1 MQPRSLL
8 LLAARSGMMPVELG
22 RSGQSMTVQVL
33 SVSGKPG
40 PDGVQGQVQI
50 GKQVVSAFLP
60 ANARAGDALTA
71 QVLRSAN
78 GQIQM
83 RILDHQRPKEHGT
96 VQREGREPSPRASG
110 VPADNVSRPPQSPS
124 SALPS
129 AQLRADTLPPKL
141 KAVLQEGQQIPVR
154 FTFEQNRP
162 TLHLAGHRMPAA
174 MLSSTPLSYQQ
185 ISGAGWIVMEVR
197 HLPAGKI
204 MLVPVPERRELPERM
219 RGQAGEL
226 LSTQRPEAAKTEVA
240 VHLAAA
246 AEQAEQAAHLPGYG
260 TEVNGPGPAPSNE
273 GEPNASGPLGG
284 HVPLRDGSS
293 VSFSVQ
299 PWQGA
304 DGRSSERGGSAV
316 VQLHGLNLG
325 EISLHI
331 KVDERSSS
339 VQVFA
344 DAPALNTL
352 GERGEQLHQALQ
364 ERLGRPVQVQLAAHP
379 QQGQL
384 RPVPP
389 QGFNVYG

>member
-22 RSGQSMTVQVL
+22 RSGQAMSVQVL

-40 PDGVQGQVQI
+40 PDGVQGQVQV

-60 ANARAGDALTA
+60 ANARAGDAMTA

-83 RILDHQRPKEHGT
+83 RILDHHRPKEQGT
-96 VQREGREPSPRASG
+96 VQRETREPMPRSSG
-110 VPADNVSRPPQSPS
+110 TPAENVSRPAQSPS
-124 SALPS
+124 SPLPS
-129 AQLRADTLPPKL
+129 AQLRADILPAKL

-154 FTFEQNRP
+154 FTFEQNQP
-162 TLHLAGHRMPAA
+162 TLHLGGHRMPAA
-174 MLSSTPLSYQQ
+174 LLSSTPLSYQQ

-197 HLPAGKI
+197 HLPGGKI
-204 MLVPVPERRELPERM
+204 LLLPVPERRELPERM
-219 RGQAGEL
+219 RGQASDL
-226 LSTQRPEAAKTEVA
+226 LSAQRPEAAKTEVA

-246 AEQAEQAAHLPGYG
+246 AEQAEKSAQMPGYG
-260 TEVNGPGPAPSNE
+260 TEIKSPGTGQAEEGAAPT
-273 GEPNASGPLGG
+273 SGSLTG

-293 VSFSVQ
+293 VSFDVQ
-299 PWQGA
+299 PWQGT
-304 DGRSSERGGSAV
+304 DGRSTERGGSAV

-339 VQVFA
+339 VQIFA
-344 DAPALNTL
+344 DAPALEALNEK
-352 GERGEQLHQALQ
+352 GGQLHQALQ
-364 ERLGRPVQVQLAAHP
+364 ERLRRPVQVQVAAHP